1 MELVGVVGFSLKMVR
16 AAQGGGV
23 LCRFDSVL
31 EMSWIVKVVRN
42 CWIRSKKCMRFL
54 GGQGL

>member
-1 MELVGVVGFSLKMVR
+1 MELVGVVGFSLEMVR
-16 AAQGGGV
+16 AARGV